1 MDAFKIAIKLFVQ
14 SDTFAPDAFIP
25 VFHRWIQNQLLP
37 NHLLID
43 VADYAHVPDG
53 PATALIADEANLSMD
68 RGSGRLGLIYQR
80 KRPLAGTQTFADG
93 FKLVLNQTTTA
104 ASLLEKA
111 PELPAPPKF
120 LTSEMLIR
128 VYDRLLA
135 PNQPATYNQL
145 EPQIQ
150 SVLSRLLGPTT
161 LTPTSNPLSVFELH
175 AKSPKAPPLAELLRS

>member
-14 SDTFAPDAFIP
+14 SDTFAADAFIP

-53 PATALIADEANLSMD
+53 PATVLIADEANLSMD

-80 KRPLAGTQTFADG
+80 KRPLAGAQNFGDRLR
-93 FKLVLNQTTTA
+93 LVLHQAATA

-111 PELPAPPKF
+111 PELAPPPKF
-120 LTSEMLIR
+120 ITSEMLIR
-128 VYDRLLA
+128 IYDRLLA
-135 PNQPATYNQL
+135 PNEPTTYKQL

-150 SVLSRLLGPTT
+150 SALAPLLGAVT
-161 LTPTSNPLSVFELH
+161 LTPTQNALSVFELH
-175 AKSPKAPPLAELLRS
+175 AKSGQSPPLEKFV